1 MVTVLLTANEVDGS
15 TLLKQTES
23 MVAILLP
30 TMKLQVSFMEAR
42 KQLYSDI
49 GSSKSTEDDNGDS
62 QSSETSVAS
71 ASVEQNG

>member
-1 MVTVLLTANEVDGS
+1 MLTANEVDGS
-15 TLLKQTES
+15 TLLKLTES
-23 MVAILLP
+23 MIAVLLP

-49 GSSKSTEDDNGDS
+49 GSSKSTEDDNGDR
-62 QSSETSVAS
+62 QSSETSAAS